1 MKNIL
6 IIAAIGC
13 AALFN
18 VHSASAQEK
27 NACAP
32 AGKLHF
38 VCGVK
43 NPEDLQL
50 IPKTRWIIASGMA
63 EDGGLHVIDTK
74 TKTLQPLYSG
84 PAAKTQFDKAM
95 YGACPGPLDPSKSV
109 VHGLGL
115 RSGSDGRLTL
125 YAVNHGGRE
134 AIEVFTIDASG
145 AIPAATWIGCVTM
158 PSGLAANSVTSFSDG
173 SILATVLMLPGKTFG
188 DSIAGRNTGAVY
200 SWKPGSEEFKRLLGT
215 ELPGNNGIDVS
226 PDGTEF
232 YVVSSGLRRVVAFSR
247 ADSSKPL
254 RFVQFKDFTP
264 DNVHWTSDGRL
275 ISAGMIDDEPACG
288 GPPSGDAKGAV
299 NLTGCPRGFIAAV
312 FDPKTMVATEV
323 VRNPANPAFTGA
335 TIAVPVAGEVWI
347 GSFHADRVAYRSL
360 K

>member
-1 MKNIL
+1 MKSIAL
-6 IIAAIGC
+6 IAAVAC
-13 AALFN
+13 LALFGMRP
-18 VHSASAQEK
+18 AAAQEK

-50 IPKTRWIIASGMA
+50 IPKTRWLIASGMA

-74 TKTLQPLYSG
+74 SKALQPLYSG
-84 PAAKTQFDKAM
+84 PAAKAQFDKAT
-95 YGACPGPLDPSKSV
+95 YGACPGPLDPAKSV

-115 RSGSDGRLTL
+115 RATPEGRLTL

-134 AIEVFTIDASG
+134 AIEIFTLDASG
-145 AIPAATWIGCVTM
+145 AVPAATWIGCVTM
-158 PSGLAANSVTSFSDG
+158 PTGLAANSVTSFSDG
-173 SILATVLMLPGKTFG
+173 AILATVLMLPGKTFG

-200 SWKPGSEEFKRLLGT
+200 SWKPGSEGFQRLIGT
-215 ELPGNNGIDVS
+215 ELPGNNGIESS

-247 ADSSKPL
+247 ANSSKPL

-275 ISAGMIDDEPACG
+275 ISAGMIDDEPTCG
-288 GPPSGDAKGAV
+288 GPPKGDAKGAV
-299 NLTGCPRGFIAAV
+299 NLTGCSRGFIAAA
-312 FDPKTMVATEV
+312 FDPKAMVATEV
-323 VRNPANPAFTGA
+323 VRNPAVASFTGA